1 MLIKNKTKERYYL
14 NENTQKGFKSF
25 LLEVDM
31 KADMIEKAKQ
41 DPNIPIYM
49 VGIIQKGDTPN
60 RNGRIYPFE
69 ILKREC
75 ERYLNEDIKDG
86 QSYLEL
92 DHPAE
97 STVPELKNAAA
108 TLEDI
113 WYKGLEIWGKVKILN
128 AYASAGDPAL
138 KARNIILNEKTL
150 GISSRALGS
159 VYQGEQGYDIVEDDL
174 EIICWDLVSKPS
186 TYNANL
192 RIVNESRIR
201 RTDKSN
207 LLLTESQCFGGSCS
221 LKTSKE
227 IIKDKKFGSLTKEE
241 KTYLQILGVEKFLE
255 IYRKNLK

>member
-1 MLIKNKTKERYYL
+1 MLIKNNKGQIKERLYL
-14 NENTQKGFKSF
+14 NENTKRGFKNF

-31 KADMIEKAKQ
+31 KSDLIEKAKQ
-41 DPNIPIYM
+41 DPNIPIYL

-60 RNGRIYPFE
+60 RNGRIYPFD

-75 ERYLNEDIKDG
+75 ERYLNEDIKEG
-86 QSYLEL
+86 QSFLEL

-97 STVPELKNAAA
+97 STVPEIKNAAA

-113 WYKGLEIWGKVKILN
+113 WDKGLEIWGKVKLLN

-138 KARNIILNEKTL
+138 KARNVILNEKTL

-159 VYQGEQGYDIVEDDL
+159 VYQGEQGYDMVEEDL

-192 RIVNESRIR
+192 RIVNEGKQS
-201 RTDKSN
+201 KNS
-207 LLLTESQCFGGSCS
+207 LLLTESQCLGGNCS
-221 LKTSKE
+221 LKTSKQ
-227 IIKDKKFGSLTKEE
+227 IIRSKKMQNLTLEE
-241 KTYLQILGVEKFLE
+241 KTYLSILGVEKFLE
-255 IYRKNLK
+255 IYRKNNK